1 MQIYINIFDN
11 LLLNRDFMRFIVLT
25 IKKENILSFKRTKQ
39 KKNVFL
45 HFVSL
50 RIFNEQ
56 SLFKKYYFLIVYQ
69 PLNKTFLD
77 FRC

>member
-11 LLLNRDFMRFIVLT
+11 LLLNRDFMLFIVLT
-25 IKKENILSFKRTKQ
+25 NKKENILSFKRTKQ

-45 HFVSL
+45 HFISL

-69 PLNKTFLD
+69 PFNKTILD
-77 FRC
+77 FRR